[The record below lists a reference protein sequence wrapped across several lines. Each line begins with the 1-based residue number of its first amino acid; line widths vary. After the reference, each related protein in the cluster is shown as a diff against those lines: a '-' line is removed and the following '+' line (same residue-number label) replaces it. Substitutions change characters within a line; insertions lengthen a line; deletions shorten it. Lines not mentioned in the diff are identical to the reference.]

1 MLTQSGRATTRQN
14 KILGVSLVLLKPIGP
29 AAYFAPRRR
38 SSCIVLGIVFR
49 SEASNR
55 DLK

>member
-1 MLTQSGRATTRQN
+1 MLTQSGHATTRQS
-14 KILGVSLVLLKPIGP
+14 KILGVSFVFLEPIGP
-29 AAYFAPRRR
+29 AAYFTPRQR
-38 SSCIVLGIVFR
+38 SSFRVLGIVFR

>member
-1 MLTQSGRATTRQN
+1 MLTQSGRATTRQS
-14 KILGVSLVLLKPIGP
+14 KILGSEFCFFESIGV
-29 AAYFAPRRR
+29 AAYSTPGPRSTFR
-38 SSCIVLGIVFR
+38 VLGIVFR